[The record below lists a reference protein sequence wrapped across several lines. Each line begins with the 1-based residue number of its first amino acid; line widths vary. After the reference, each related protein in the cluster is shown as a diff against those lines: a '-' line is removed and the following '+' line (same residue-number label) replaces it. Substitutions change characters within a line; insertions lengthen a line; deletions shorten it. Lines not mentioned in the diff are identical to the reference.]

1 MTAFRAAGRSP
12 ELEASTKGDDVAEG
26 RNTGVAMWYRDL
38 GEGDADPLLL
48 LHAFPL
54 NGKMF
59 EPQMEALSGGRRVIA
74 PDFPGFGRSP
84 RTPAQPDVGYYADC
98 VRGLLDRLEIPRV
111 VLGGVSMGGYVAFEC
126 MRSFP
131 ERVSGLVLAN
141 TRPDADT
148 EEARE
153 TRKEMA
159 LRVAREGIGVLVE
172 IQMER
177 LLSHQTRAENGSLV
191 EKVRAII
198 LENTPDG
205 AVAAL
210 GAMRERPDSTETLG
224 QIDVPTLVV
233 GGGEDTISSP
243 EVMGEMASRIP
254 DARHVT
260 LPNVG
265 HLSNLEDPAG
275 FNRALAEFLES
286 SRTPAAA
293 G

>member
-1 MTAFRAAGRSP
+1 M
-12 ELEASTKGDDVAEG
+12 AES

-38 GEGDADPLLL
+38 GEGDADPLLM

-54 NGKMF
+54 NGRMF
-59 EPQMEALSGGRRVIA
+59 EPQMRAVSGSRRFIA
-74 PDFPGFGRSP
+74 PDLPGFGRSP
-84 RTPAQPDVGYYADC
+84 RTPAQPDVGYYAGC
-98 VRGLLDRLEIPRV
+98 VRALLDRLEIPRV

-126 MRSFP
+126 VRAFP
-131 ERVSGLVLAN
+131 ERISGLVLAN

-159 LRVAREGIGVLVE
+159 LRVTQEGIGVLVDL
-172 IQMER
+172 QMGR
-177 LLSHQTRAENGSLV
+177 LLSDKSRTENRVLV
-191 EKVRAII
+191 EKVEEII

-224 QIDVPTLVV
+224 QISVPTLVV
-233 GGGEDTISSP
+233 GGSDDAISSP
-243 EVMGEMASRIP
+243 EVMGEMAAKIP
-254 DARHVT
+254 DARQVT
-260 LPNVG
+260 LPGVG
-265 HLSNLEDPAG
+265 HLSNLEDPDG
-275 FNRALAEFLES
+275 FNEALAEFLEGA
-286 SRTPAAA
+286 RTPASA

>member
-1 MTAFRAAGRSP
+1 MT
-12 ELEASTKGDDVAEG
+12 EG

-59 EPQMEALSGGRRVIA
+59 GPQMEALSGERRVIS
-74 PDFPGFGRSP
+74 PDLPGFGRSP
-84 RTPAQPDVGYYADC
+84 RTPAQPDVGYYAGC
-98 VRGLLDRLEIPRV
+98 VRNLLDRLEIPRV

-172 IQMER
+172 LQMER
-177 LLSHQTRAENGSLV
+177 LLSPQTRAENEDLV
-191 EKVRAII
+191 EKVKGII

-205 AVAAL
+205 VVAAL
-210 GAMRERPDSTETLG
+210 GAMRERPDSTATLG
-224 QIDVPTLVV
+224 QIGVPALVI

-243 EVMGEMASRIP
+243 GVMGEMAGKIQDSRHI
-254 DARHVT
+254 T
-260 LPNVG
+260 LLDVG
-265 HLSNLEDPAG
+265 HLSNLEDPDG
-275 FNRALAEFLES
+275 FNGALTEFLNNV
-286 SRTPAAA
+286 RTPATA